1 MKLLAVI
8 SCIHCFTLIY
18 SSGQYILSSS
28 YFTKQGYVSDTTDLG
43 VFAVHKL
50 EIQSLVEC
58 ALQCGTKLLCNAF
71 DLCFLDGLY
80 TCRFRSGQANLS
92 NTTTQ
97 CELYGNTTNKNCHNG
112 ALLGAQG
119 PCEINTDECE
129 NDPCLNGATC
139 TNTPGS
145 FNCTCDAGW
154 TGIICN
160 EDINKCL
167 DNPCHNGGT
176 CSNNAGSFT
185 CTCTGRFT
193 GALCN
198 EVLPNIALG
207 KPAKQSSTK
216 SDYSAAYAVDGNRGT
231 NVAVDKCAHTDDGDR
246 NPWWSVDLQ
255 AVYSIT
261 SIRILNRGVDINGD
275 WSYRLRDVT
284 VTVGLTG
291 SNVNTPCGFFA
302 GPGTASQLVVIDCPT
317 LPQGRYVKISK
328 ITEYLTL
335 CEVDVFGV
343 PV

>member
-1 MKLLAVI
+1 MPKRKGTHAHVGPARGDRQKQSTTPAPAEPPVPALGLTDEQLRHLAEEVASRI
-8 SCIHCFTLIY
+8 EPRIGAPS
-18 SSGQYILSSS
+18 
-28 YFTKQGYVSDTTDLG
+28 
-43 VFAVHKL
+43 A
-50 EIQSLVEC
+50 
-58 ALQCGTKLLCNAF
+58 
-71 DLCFLDGLY
+71 
-80 TCRFRSGQANLS
+80 
-92 NTTTQ
+92 
-97 CELYGNTTNKNCHNG
+97 GNIPSMNKNCHNG